1 MTGQFEDFKSEIVAR
16 LPEHLILFV
25 QQGAADEILIRD
37 FERGL
42 FHGLLAVG
50 VKVMDIFLR
59 TQGGVDQRDVMMHDD
74 QLLDRSVATVR

>member
-25 QQGAADEILIRD
+25 QQGTADEILIRD

-50 VKVMDIFLR
+50 GKVRDTFL
-59 TQGGVDQRDVMMHDD
+59 QAEGDVDQRGVIMHDD